1 MPKVQ
6 NDELSPRRTVVL
18 AALLPILPIVGL
30 LGMRWD
36 KPKFLSRMT
45 GPDELLVG
53 GLLTLLLAAVGLL
66 WMISTI
72 RVVGEDRCWTWWIT
86 VAPAVMIT
94 GVILY
99 LTVPGS

>member
-1 MPKVQ
+1 MPKAQ

-18 AALLPILPIVGL
+18 AALLPILSIVGL

-72 RVVGEDRCWTWWIT
+72 RVVGEDRCWTW
-86 VAPAVMIT
+86 
-94 GVILY
+94 
-99 LTVPGS
+99 